1 MYSKRIQEG
10 VNSQDNKLLTTLLQ
24 NGSLT
29 GIDEHK
35 KLKILEEIVKSQE
48 GNQGISQGDI
58 SLVKVYKF

>member
-24 NGSLT
+24 NGSLN

-35 KLKILEEIVKSQE
+35 KLNILEEIVKSQE
-48 GNQGISQGDI
+48 SNQGISQGDI
-58 SLVKVYKF
+58 SLVKVHKF